1 MNDLHQSY
9 ALCQRMAR
17 KSASNFYFSFLLL
30 PRQKRRAM
38 CALYAYL
45 RRVDDLGDDERYGNA
60 SRSAAL
66 ARLRIELDRALDGD
80 ARDPILNAL
89 ADTVARYRIPR
100 EYVTAVLDG
109 VEMDLTGRHYETFD
123 ELEEYCY
130 RVASV
135 VGLSCI
141 HIWGFRGPEALEPA
155 RQCGVAF
162 QLTNI
167 LRDLREDAT
176 RGRIYLPLEDLRR
189 FDCSAND
196 LGLTE
201 GSSRLLS
208 LVQFEAAR
216 AEELFHAA
224 AALEPLLHRDGRR
237 VFRAMM
243 ETYGSLLRKIQTRP
257 ENVLRRRIR
266 ISGSEKLFIAARALL
281 GRTAPSRMESAAE
294 IVSP

>member
-1 MNDLHQSY
+1 MNDLQQSY
-9 ALCQRMAR
+9 ALCQRLAR

-45 RRVDDLGDDERYGNA
+45 RRVDDLGDDEQYGNA

-80 ARDPILNAL
+80 ARDPILHAL
-89 ADTVARYRIPR
+89 ADTVARYHIPR

-109 VEMDLTGRHYETFD
+109 MERDLTGRRYETFD

-130 RVASV
+130 HVASV

-141 HIWGFRGPEALEPA
+141 YIWGFRGPEALEPA
-155 RQCGVAF
+155 RQCGIAF

-167 LRDLREDAT
+167 FRDLKEDT
-176 RGRIYLPLEDLRR
+176 SRGRVYLPLEDLRR
-189 FDCSAND
+189 FRCSIED
-196 LGLTE
+196 LSRGE
-201 GSSRLLS
+201 VNSRLLS
-208 LVQFEAAR
+208 LIEFEAAR

-243 ETYGSLLRKIQTRP
+243 ETYGSLLRKIRSRP
-257 ENVLRRRIR
+257 
-266 ISGSEKLFIAARALL
+266 A
-281 GRTAPSRMESAAE
+281 
-294 IVSP
+294 